1 MPQHFASIGE
11 AIGSAMAHNARMAA
25 DLAAAHRLAEQPP
38 TVGPTPTGGNAEDC
52 PRCTGHTT
60 ELARDCPACEAGI
73 PHTEHCP
80 TPETHNWGC
89 GCPTDAMRQDTGQ
102 DVAPGPSSYPY
113 LDTLGV
119 LLSRMV
125 RGVLL
130 EAERPLL
137 REHVEHLLTDRSR
150 SEHAASRLMEQR
162 QELAEERYAWQER
175 GDRAEAA
182 LRRVRAECDAIEA
195 ERARVDEP
203 FGDGMVDATA
213 RVRIAIAG
221 PAADRQPAPC
231 PPGGG
236 CTLCSECTY
245 CLAHQHP
252 AEGGCHP
259 RR

>member
-1 MPQHFASIGE
+1 MPEHFASIGE
-11 AIGSAMAHNARMAA
+11 AIGSAMAHNARAAA
-25 DLAAAHRLAEQPP
+25 DLAAAQHLAAQPAP
-38 TVGPTPTGGNAEDC
+38 GEP
-52 PRCTGHTT
+52 
-60 ELARDCPACEAGI
+60 ARDCPACEAGI

-102 DVAPGPSSYPY
+102 DSAPGPSSYPY

-162 QELAEERYAWQER
+162 QEMAEERYVWQER
-175 GDRAEAA
+175 GRKAEAA
-182 LRRVRAECDAIEA
+182 LTRLDQ
-195 ERARVDEP
+195 
-203 FGDGMVDATA
+203 MATA
-213 RVRIAIAG
+213 WVEQLPSAISTATAVEAIHQVTR
-221 PAADRQPAPC
+221 AALASPTETDESADGQCEQHPGAPVIGDMC
-231 PPGGG
+231 GG
-236 CTLCSECTY
+236 CTVY
-245 CLAHQHP
+245 P
-252 AEGGCHP
+252 ADM
-259 RR
+259 R